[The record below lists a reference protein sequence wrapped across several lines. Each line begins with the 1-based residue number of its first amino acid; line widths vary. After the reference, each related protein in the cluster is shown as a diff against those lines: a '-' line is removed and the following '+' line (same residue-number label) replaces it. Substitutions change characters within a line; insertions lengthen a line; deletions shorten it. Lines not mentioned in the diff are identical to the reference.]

1 MIDENPAESV
11 DLTQTVEEKAAMDA
25 QDEIEATPPVP
36 NDVEKDIEAQEIAD
50 SLDEIE
56 DTLTP
61 EPEMVESVEDVIP
74 GQQFEI
80 GADDP
85 VEIISKEDVLEGDS
99 PEASDAPELQE
110 PAEDGEG
117 RGTDEPEEKGL
128 VGQAVDR
135 ILGRGDTDQPTEP
148 YNEPETQEPPEEP
161 DAPEEDEPV
170 AEAPKRNVNPRNTR
184 A

>member
-1 MIDENPAESV
+1 
-11 DLTQTVEEKAAMDA
+11 
-25 QDEIEATPPVP
+25 
-36 NDVEKDIEAQEIAD
+36 
-50 SLDEIE
+50 
-56 DTLTP
+56 
-61 EPEMVESVEDVIP
+61 MVESVEDVIP